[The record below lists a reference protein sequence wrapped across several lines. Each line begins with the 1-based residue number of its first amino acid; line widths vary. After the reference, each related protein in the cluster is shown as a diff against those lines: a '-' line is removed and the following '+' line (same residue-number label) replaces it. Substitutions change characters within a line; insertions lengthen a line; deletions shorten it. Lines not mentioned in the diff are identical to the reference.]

1 MSQIPEWIYSKLCY
15 YDLRN
20 PDGVK
25 DVLDIYDEEEQSK
38 FGPHSRPDCGCDN
51 CFYGR
56 AQLANYIIDNV
67 KPTP

>member
-1 MSQIPEWIYSKLCY
+1 MTQPEWIYEKLCY

-25 DVLDIYDEEEQSK
+25 TVSDIYDEEEFSL
-38 FGPHSRPDCGCDN
+38 FGDHAKPECSCDN

-56 AQLANYIIDNV
+56 ASMAEYIIDHC
-67 KPTP
+67 KPQTT